1 MDGKVTR
8 RGMGLMLGS
17 LGAASALGQTRKQGA
32 DIHQDVDFRT
42 GDTAEIQPQ
51 PGAAFKLFG
60 GRIEGRNVE
69 LAPDRRIV
77 QAWRL
82 ASWQP
87 AFDCEIRTDCTRLW
101 NPYRVGPCGISRGPM
116 GELERR
122 LAGQILGA
130 AAQVRRRLRRVLR
143 HWAQRVSHRAS
154 YGRWRARSSDGPS
167 VAAYGEEIGTAAICL
182 RVRRIE
188 AAARSSPRFGF
199 AHFYKD
205 RQALGAKRRL
215 SAPGRNL
222 WASILAHGLC
232 DTAAVVALFVGWA
245 T

>member
-77 QAWRL
+77 QAWRP

-87 AFDCEIRTDCTRLW
+87 GVYSIVRFELIA
-101 NPYRVGPCGISRGPM
+101 RG
-116 GELERR
+116 
-122 LAGQILGA
+122 
-130 AAQVRRRLRRVLR
+130 
-143 HWAQRVSHRAS
+143 S
-154 YGRWRARSSDGPS
+154 
-167 VAAYGEEIGTAAICL
+167 GT
-182 RVRRIE
+182 RIE
-188 AAARSSPRFGF
+188 LDHAGFREDQWESLNEGWPARYWEPLRKYVDG
-199 AHFYKD
+199 
-205 RQALGAKRRL
+205 
-215 SAPGRNL
+215 
-222 WASILAHGLC
+222 
-232 DTAAVVALFVGWA
+232 
-245 T
+245 